1 MDGYLKLQLQ
11 QAIET
16 YRWQYSLMIQIGTLL
31 MVADAAVI
39 WNALTGPRCMLWS
52 TWLVGAFFPAAAIV
66 VALVTAPLMKP
77 VMYTAVAIEQ
87 AQRTSTV
94 APYDGLA
101 SMLISTTYR
110 RQNYIKELEC
120 VAKGKDLNTRRAGL
134 HELHPPY
141 DCTFIWKT
149 WTGWALLQVLLFQVF
164 AALSVGPGMFKLT
177 CLKISLAVFF
187 VLEFFVTLLVLK
199 AQT

>member
-1 MDGYLKLQLQ
+1 MDGYLELQLQ

-101 SMLISTTYR
+101 SMLISTTYWQ
-110 RQNYIKELEC
+110 QNYIENLER
-120 VAKGKDLNTRRAGL
+120 VAKEEDLNTRRA
-134 HELHPPY
+134 ELHKLQSPY
-141 DCTFIWKT
+141 DWTLIWKT
-149 WTGWALLQVLLFQVF
+149 WTGWALLQVFLAQVF
-164 AALSVGPGMFKLT
+164 AAFFVGTGMFKLT

-187 VLEFFVTLLVLK
+187 VLEFFVTLLVLW
-199 AQT
+199 AG